1 MTLFK
6 HPTYSHA
13 NLVKCLI
20 TSLGLAFG
28 AHCQAQA
35 LQDNQW
41 HGGISIGGSY
51 ASSNTS
57 SQTFTVNANGSKAT
71 AEDKLGLYTLI
82 NYGSNKVND
91 VKTNTAQLFRLG
103 GRYDYNLSE
112 NSFFFGGSEAETNK
126 IQNIDSRYSV
136 NAGAGYKAIKT
147 PETSFDLFTGV
158 GYSKT
163 EFGVTIPPSASSKKG
178 VEFLFGEESTHKL
191 SPTSSI
197 KQRWVVYPG
206 TSEIGTRSTL
216 DVNLATVVANG
227 WTLNAGAAFNYTSKP
242 SANFK
247 KTTSLITFGFGYK
260 Y

>member
-6 HPTYSHA
+6 HPIYSRA
-13 NLVKCLI
+13 SLVKCVI

-103 GRYDYNLSE
+103 GSLRLQLVR
-112 NSFFFGGSEAETNK
+112 K
-126 IQNIDSRYSV
+126 Q
-136 NAGAGYKAIKT
+136 
-147 PETSFDLFTGV
+147 
-158 GYSKT
+158 
-163 EFGVTIPPSASSKKG
+163 
-178 VEFLFGEESTHKL
+178 FLL
-191 SPTSSI
+191 
-197 KQRWVVYPG
+197 R
-206 TSEIGTRSTL
+206 R
-216 DVNLATVVANG
+216 
-227 WTLNAGAAFNYTSKP
+227 
-242 SANFK
+242 
-247 KTTSLITFGFGYK
+247 
-260 Y
+260 